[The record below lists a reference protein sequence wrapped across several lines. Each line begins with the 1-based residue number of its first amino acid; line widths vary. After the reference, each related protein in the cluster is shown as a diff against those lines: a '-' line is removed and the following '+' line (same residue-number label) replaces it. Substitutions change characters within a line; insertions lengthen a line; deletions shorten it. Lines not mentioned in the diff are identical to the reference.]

1 MVGVQ
6 LVRVKEEGVLLIA
19 FSLLISRPM
28 ILKDLL
34 MFTKSMVVAMLEKCL
49 RYFQ

>member
-6 LVRVKEEGVLLIA
+6 LAKIKEEGVLLIA
-19 FSLLISRPM
+19 FSLHISLPM

-34 MFTKSMVVAMLEKCL
+34 LFIESMVVAMLEKCFG
-49 RYFQ
+49 YF